1 MAEDDKIVRPQSPFQ
16 EKYLKSNAK
25 ILVVGG
31 AAYVTTGRVKPL

>member
-1 MAEDDKIVRPQSPFQ
+1 MSSKDDIIRPQSPFQ

-31 AAYVTTGRVKPL
+31 AAKILVA

>member
-1 MAEDDKIVRPQSPFQ
+1 MTNDVIVRPQSPFQ

-31 AAYVTTGRVKPL
+31 AAFTHYGSR

>member
-1 MAEDDKIVRPQSPFQ
+1 MSSEGDNIVRPQSPFQ

-31 AAYVTTGRVKPL
+31 AALRVA